1 MTPETSQGGPP
12 FRRLA
17 VVLGLVAMMGPI
29 ASEMFLPVLPSL
41 ADDIGA
47 LIGDTEFALTA
58 LFAGMATGHLLYG
71 PVSDR
76 YGRKPVMLA
85 AIAFFVVAALGVAN
99 SGNLPAIL
107 VWRFVQGM
115 AASSGRILAN
125 AAARDLYTRERLGRL
140 LSIIMMVS
148 ATVSFVTGF
157 TGGILADHFPWQILF
172 LIMAAYGTA
181 IFLLVLFLFRET
193 LPQKNVLAIRPLT
206 AIRNYAY
213 IARNPVFLA
222 YAAGGAFLIAGLASY
237 LNSSSGVLIGTYGLS
252 PTFYGVLFAVLPLG
266 FMAGSFVAA
275 RSVER
280 TGMGTM
286 ILAGAVI
293 SLAAALVLLALAL
306 AGFRHW
312 LAVIAPMAIFMFGF
326 ALVMPQISA
335 GALTPF
341 PNIAGSASS
350 LQGFIMSVVSA
361 GTSALLAFLADGTAV
376 PMTAAITLSTTALLL
391 VYVFAIRPLERGP
404 GSGQHE

>member
-1 MTPETSQGGPP
+1 
-12 FRRLA
+12 
-17 VVLGLVAMMGPI
+17 
-29 ASEMFLPVLPSL
+29 
-41 ADDIGA
+41 
-47 LIGDTEFALTA
+47 
-58 LFAGMATGHLLYG
+58 
-71 PVSDR
+71 
-76 YGRKPVMLA
+76 
-85 AIAFFVVAALGVAN
+85 FFVAAALGVAA
-99 SGNLPAIL
+99 SGDLVSIL

-125 AAARDLYTRERLGRL
+125 AAARDLCTRERLGRL
-140 LSIIMMVS
+140 LSFIMIVS
-148 ATVSFVTGF
+148 ATVSLVTGF
-157 TGGILADHFPWQILF
+157 SGGILADHFPWPVLF

-181 IFLLVLFLFRET
+181 IFVLVLFSFPET
-193 LPQKNVLAIRPLT
+193 LRQKNALAIRPLI

-237 LNSSSGVLIGTYGLS
+237 LNSSSGVLIGAYGLS
-252 PTFYGVLFAVLPLG
+252 PTFYGVLFAVLPIG

-280 TGMGTM
+280 AGMGTM

-306 AGFRHW
+306 VGLRHW

-350 LQGFIMSVVSA
+350 LQGFIMSIVSA

-376 PMTAAITLSTTALLL
+376 PMTTAIALSSTALLL
-391 VYVFAIRPLERGP
+391 VYVFAIRPLEGAGVRTA
-404 GSGQHE
+404 